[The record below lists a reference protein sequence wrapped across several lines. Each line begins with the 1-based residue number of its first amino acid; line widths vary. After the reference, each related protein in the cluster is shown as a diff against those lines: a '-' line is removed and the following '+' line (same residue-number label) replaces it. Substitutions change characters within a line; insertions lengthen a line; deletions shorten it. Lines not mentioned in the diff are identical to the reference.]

1 MVSITLSVPE
11 ETRKVMKRFPEV
23 NWSGFIRKKIEQ
35 KASELEWK
43 EEMLE
48 KLKAEENLIEGE
60 VELGREI
67 NEGIARRLKKE
78 GLA

>member
-1 MVSITLSVPE
+1 MASITLSVPE

-23 NWSGFIRKKIEQ
+23 NWSGFIRKTIAQ

-43 EEMLE
+43 EEMLK
-48 KLKAEENLIEGE
+48 KLKAEESIIESE

-67 NEGIARRLKKE
+67 NAGIARRLKKE